1 MGLDK
6 WRRIDKIASDY
17 NKTLENNM
25 GLVAYLHF
33 VNPVIDVPKDSLN
46 LKERFEKELAYLS
59 ELAGFLASEQVT
71 IGALP
76 AHFNECIGIMMGR
89 NDTLLYINLKQI
101 LYYYLNTFSESI
113 GAETSYTLRN
123 SQYFLLEHINRVLG
137 MLSQIPVIIPA
148 NEGLFNAYMFMHS
161 HFLVM
166 PNASTDSSRDLFT
179 NLYTDMFH
187 WLPQPA
193 PEYPLSVENTGQYS
207 QEMQAGSPDE
217 GQDSPMYQ
225 RSVHQAEQRGGS
237 ITVFVSWTFE
247 D

>member
-1 MGLDK
+1 MGSDK

-17 NKTLENNM
+17 NRTLENNT

-46 LKERFEKELAYLS
+46 LKERFEKELTYLS
-59 ELAGFLASEQVT
+59 ELAGFLASEQVM

-89 NDTLLYINLKQI
+89 NDTLLHINLKQI

-161 HFLVM
+161 HF
-166 PNASTDSSRDLFT
+166 
-179 NLYTDMFH
+179 
-187 WLPQPA
+187 
-193 PEYPLSVENTGQYS
+193 
-207 QEMQAGSPDE
+207 
-217 GQDSPMYQ
+217 
-225 RSVHQAEQRGGS
+225 
-237 ITVFVSWTFE
+237 
-247 D
+247 